1 MDVLTELLP
10 PSHLIKSENSSKDNN
25 KKNKQYRKVQQ
36 SNVSDNNGKKIA
48 RSSLRESSTWDKV
61 ERRSGKDRREQVKC
75 RGRWLESRS
84 AKDCRQIAQSI
95 QICI

>member
-10 PSHLIKSENSSKDNN
+10 PSYLIKSENSSKDNN
-25 KKNKQYRKVQQ
+25 QKSKQYRKVQK
-36 SNVSDNNGKKIA
+36 SYVSDNNGEKLA
-48 RSSLRESSTWDKV
+48 RSSLRETSTWDKV
-61 ERRSGKDRREQVKC
+61 ERRSGKDRREQAEC